1 MKIKSGLFTEV
12 KFLKKLYSD
21 ESVKETIL
29 KLSQQNGACRE
40 TDTNRE
46 PIEFF
51 CTKKGYI
58 WVDEPSSSRSRGT
71 DRIYS
76 VRAQVEE
83 ENGKTV
89 VNIYSVYDKTEKP
102 LRYFAIAIYVLIIL
116 GYIASV
122 FVFGLPLTFKTV
134 LTMVLAGFFIFWLA
148 FSTSK
153 EKGSKTKDIDI
164 MVNEIVK
171 RVEAIK
177 RWDE

>member
-21 ESVKETIL
+21 EPVKDTIS
-29 KLSQQNGACRE
+29 KLMQQNGFCRE

-58 WVDEPSSSRSRGT
+58 WVDEPASSRGRGNA
-71 DRIYS
+71 RIFS

-102 LRYFAIAIYVLIIL
+102 FRYFAIAIYLLIIL

-122 FVFGLPLTFKTV
+122 FVFGLPLTVKAL
-134 LTMVLAGFFIFWLA
+134 LTMLLAGFFVFWLA

-153 EKGSKTKDIDI
+153 EKGAKTKDIDI

-177 RWDE
+177 RWNE